1 MELPS
6 ARLGFVGTAQHGD
19 VARSRGVW
27 RSALSV
33 PMSPG
38 HAHKSEQPEQ
48 PVLGADRDEALR
60 GSKAGLWS
68 HHETATSTA
77 HGMTALVRQATASH
91 RSR

>member
-6 ARLGFVGTAQHGD
+6 ARLVFVGTAQHGD

-38 HAHKSEQPEQ
+38 PWGTLTRANNPSSQSWVPAETKHSE
-48 PVLGADRDEALR
+48 EAGPACGR
-60 GSKAGLWS
+60 IS
-68 HHETATSTA
+68 
-77 HGMTALVRQATASH
+77 
-91 RSR
+91 